1 MKIWTYA
8 LIKHAIDQADPI
20 HLLEIGAPDDAYEP
34 EIREIASRIGRCT
47 TLEEIEL
54 LLHEVFVKWFDEQIA
69 GPGEMSPEFRTMVLP
84 HHLHRPFVYGSQA
97 FLEIVKSILLEHFL
111 ASLAPNINMPVAVCQ
126 TPLRGPNLI

>member
-69 GPGEMSPEFRTMVLP
+69 GPGEQYRGVAEVIWSE
-84 HHLHRPFVYGSQA
+84 LHSFPPGES
-97 FLEIVKSILLEHFL
+97 H
-111 ASLAPNINMPVAVCQ
+111 
-126 TPLRGPNLI
+126 